1 MASIV
6 RNSRQIIW
14 NHALISIVIQAIELK
29 DVFRNS
35 IISLPNRSYYS
46 RSSNALGGL
55 SMSTSSHTMVVDH
68 KPRWCSKSPIGVFP
82 ITIFWIAFLIT
93 TCNMPIT
100 ATTMTTSS
108 MWFLRSELKKSGSKD
123 FYGKTNVKISIS
135 YHFHKYQYCLF
146 PPSRMCLIRFG
157 CTKTGQGLTEMLL
170 KQPARPKTQGPGMT
184 FRNL

>member
-1 MASIV
+1 MKLYVITLENAISVASIV

-55 SMSTSSHTMVVDH
+55 SMSTSSYTMVVDH
-68 KPRWCSKSPIGVFP
+68 KPRWRSKSPIGVFP

-93 TCNMPIT
+93 TCDMPIT
-100 ATTMTTSS
+100 ATTVTSS
-108 MWFLRSELKKSGSKD
+108 MWILRSEKMKSGSKD
-123 FYGKTNVKISIS
+123 FHGKINVKMRRVRSRGLPD
-135 YHFHKYQYCLF
+135 YVLTFLF
-146 PPSRMCLIRFG
+146 P
-157 CTKTGQGLTEMLL
+157 
-170 KQPARPKTQGPGMT
+170 
-184 FRNL
+184 

>member
-1 MASIV
+1 MYIITLVNAISVASIV

-93 TCNMPIT
+93 TCDMPVT
-100 ATTMTTSS
+100 AMKSMTSLMWILTSE
-108 MWFLRSELKKSGSKD
+108 MMKSGSKD
-123 FYGKTNVKISIS
+123 FHGETNVNMRRVSSIGLPC
-135 YHFHKYQYCLF
+135 YQTFYLM
-146 PPSRMCLIRFG
+146 RIIR
-157 CTKTGQGLTEMLL
+157 
-170 KQPARPKTQGPGMT
+170 
-184 FRNL
+184 

>member
-1 MASIV
+1 MKLYVITLVNAISVASIV

-68 KPRWCSKSPIGVFP
+68 KPRWRSKSPIGVFP

-93 TCNMPIT
+93 TCDMPIT
-100 ATTMTTSS
+100 ATTMISS
-108 MWFLRSELKKSGSKD
+108 MWILRSELMKSGSKN
-123 FYGKTNVKISIS
+123 FHLETNVNIRRISS
-135 YHFHKYQYCLF
+135 RGLLYYQAFYL
-146 PPSRMCLIRFG
+146 MGIIR
-157 CTKTGQGLTEMLL
+157 
-170 KQPARPKTQGPGMT
+170 
-184 FRNL
+184 

>member
-68 KPRWCSKSPIGVFP
+68 KPRWRSKSPIGVFP

-93 TCNMPIT
+93 TCDMPIT
-100 ATTMTTSS
+100 ATTD
-108 MWFLRSELKKSGSKD
+108 FDDVNSKVRND
-123 FYGKTNVKISIS
+123 EIRVKGLLPENIRQNAESQEQRLTRLSDRLLFSRCFDVSFPVKVLWLI
-135 YHFHKYQYCLF
+135 FHQ
-146 PPSRMCLIRFG
+146 FG
-157 CTKTGQGLTEMLL
+157 
-170 KQPARPKTQGPGMT
+170 P
-184 FRNL
+184 